1 MAFKTDLEIEL
12 QRNCNLARWN
22 DLGKLKKE
30 HVSAYELGWNDFK
43 RMLYDP
49 LRKSQKPCTS
59 DEALHIANVVGR
71 SEQLKA
77 EVFKLANKLAVAGE
91 GDAAVAM
98 HRIHNR
104 L

>member
-1 MAFKTDLEIEL
+1 MELTENISNDASDRYPDVHHSNLMIDGRELRNIERRAYIRGRKDGREL
-12 QRNCNLARWN
+12 R
-22 DLGKLKKE
+22 
-30 HVSAYELGWNDFK
+30 VSQNT
-43 RMLYDP
+43 
-49 LRKSQKPCTS
+49 STS
-59 DEALHIANVVGR
+59 DEALTIPVVVGR